1 MVDWLSLQSKR
12 TEFPSWKILEGI
24 CPTIEWKI
32 YTTSIMPLVC
42 CICQILKVFKHK
54 ETNTDGGNIRSK
66 IGCVVD
72 LTTRK
77 QEKNCER
84 SEKLHVQPVGYVNL
98 G

>member
-1 MVDWLSLQSKR
+1 
-12 TEFPSWKILEGI
+12 
-24 CPTIEWKI
+24 
-32 YTTSIMPLVC
+32 MPLVC
-42 CICQILKVFKHK
+42 YMCWILKVFKHK

-77 QEKNCER
+77 PEKNCER
-84 SEKLHVQPVGYVNL
+84 SEKLHVQPVGCVNL

>member
-1 MVDWLSLQSKR
+1 
-12 TEFPSWKILEGI
+12 
-24 CPTIEWKI
+24 
-32 YTTSIMPLVC
+32 MPLVR

-77 QEKNCER
+77 QEKIVREN
-84 SEKLHVQPVGYVNL
+84 EKLHIHPVCCVNL